1 MQRVAVLDRQVSG
14 ARPRTAWGVALT
26 ACSLGGA
33 VSVLK
38 GLAPRMAAGSEFYW
52 MFSYEYGFLRRALLG
67 TLVHPLLSRLT
78 FEHLAPWIT
87 AVHAALCFG
96 IIGAC
101 QALFRRALNRE
112 ESFDTRTTLL
122 FAYLCLMCSQWLP
135 TLAHD
140 VGYVDVYLVALVLA
154 GFTLIVQGRYVTASL
169 MAMIG
174 PLIHEAF
181 FFLWSP
187 VALVLAYSCVM
198 TRTDIRK
205 KLLAATLPVAS
216 TVAVTFFQSDAAASR
231 AINDLPVSQGIK
243 DGLRAYEIGQT
254 LQSSFHEMVP
264 LSVSREFQPH
274 RNRGDLFSFAQ
285 RSPSLGGGVLL
296 WKPLACAMDDIA
308 GAGRRDAF
316 TADDPFICVGPLSI
330 SRVGKSGCRHR
341 FDRVGDAEPR
351 APSGT
356 VSGRAVH
363 AVVLI
368 VTLAVISVL
377 LRTTTE
383 LPLPF

>member
-254 LQSSFHEMVP
+254 LQSSFHEMVRYQFPGNFSRIVTAAIFFLLPSAALLWAAVFCYGNRWRARWMTLLVLVVATLSP
-264 LSVSREFQPH
+264 LTILLFAWDLSRFLVWA
-274 RNRGDLFSFAQ
+274 NLAAGIVLIASAT
-285 RSPSLGGGVLL
+285 PSLV
-296 WKPLACAMDDIA
+296 
-308 GAGRRDAF
+308 
-316 TADDPFICVGPLSI
+316 
-330 SRVGKSGCRHR
+330 
-341 FDRVGDAEPR
+341 PR
-351 APSGT
+351 AVPSADGQFMP
-356 VSGRAVH
+356 S
-363 AVVLI
+363 
-368 VTLAVISVL
+368 S
-377 LRTTTE
+377 
-383 LPLPF
+383 